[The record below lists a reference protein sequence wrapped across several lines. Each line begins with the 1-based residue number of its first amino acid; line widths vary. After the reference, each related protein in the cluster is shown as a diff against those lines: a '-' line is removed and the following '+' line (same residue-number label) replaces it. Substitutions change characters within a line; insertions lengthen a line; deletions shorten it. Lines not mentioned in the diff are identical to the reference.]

1 MKKCVILDDYQGV
14 ALKYGDWN
22 ALAGRV
28 AVTSFRE
35 HIPDE
40 DALAERLADA
50 DIVVIMRERTPFPA
64 SLFKKLPRLGLLVT
78 SGMRNAAIDLTAAG
92 DVVVCGTGSS
102 SAPPAELTWGLILGL
117 ARQIPFESAQ
127 LHRNGPWQSTVGV
140 DLHGRR
146 LGIIGLGKI
155 GIRVAQVGQAFGM
168 HVTAWSPNLTDER
181 AAAAGVERMASR
193 EELLE
198 SSDFVTI
205 HLVLA
210 PTTRGII
217 GAGELRRMRPSAFLI
232 NTSRAALVD
241 QAALV
246 QALEG
251 ELDRRRALG
260 CLRRRA
266 TSGGSPVPAAAQC
279 PGDTPSRLRLRREL
293 PNLFHGGGGRHRG
306 MAVRVAHPA
315 AQSAL
320 TRRIGDTRLCHH
332 SVIKF
337 LC

>member
-14 ALKYGDWN
+14 AAKYADWN
-22 ALAGRV
+22 AIADRV
-28 AVTSFRE
+28 IVTSLRE
-35 HIPDE
+35 HIADE
-40 DALAERLADA
+40 DALVNRLADA
-50 DIVVIMRERTPFPA
+50 DIVVVMRERTPFPA
-64 SLFKKLPRLGLLVT
+64 SLFKRLPNLGLLVT
-78 SGMRNAAIDLTAAG
+78 SGMRNAAIDLAAAG

-102 SAPPAELTWGLILGL
+102 SAPPAELTWCLILGL
-117 ARQIPFESAQ
+117 ARQIPFESTQ
-127 LHRNGPWQSTVGV
+127 LRRNGPWQSTVGV

-155 GIRVAQVGQAFGM
+155 GTRVAQVGQAFGM
-168 HVTAWSPNLTDER
+168 QVMAWSPNLTDER

-217 GAGELRRMRPSAFLI
+217 GSGELRRMQPSAFLI

-241 QAALV
+241 QAALI

-251 ELDRRRALG
+251 NWIAGAGLDVFDTEPLPSDHPFRRLPNVLATPHLG
-260 CLRRRA
+260 YVSEENYRTYFTEAVEDIEAWLA
-266 TSGGSPVPAAAQC
+266 GSPIR
-279 PGDTPSRLRLRREL
+279 RL
-293 PNLFHGGGGRHRG
+293 N
-306 MAVRVAHPA
+306 
-315 AQSAL
+315 Q
-320 TRRIGDTRLCHH
+320 
-332 SVIKF
+332 
-337 LC
+337 